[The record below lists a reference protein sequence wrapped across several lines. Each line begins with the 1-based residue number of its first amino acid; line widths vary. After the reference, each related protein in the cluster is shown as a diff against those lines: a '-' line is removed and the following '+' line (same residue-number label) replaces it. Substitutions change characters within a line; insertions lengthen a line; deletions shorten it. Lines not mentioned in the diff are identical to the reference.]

1 MRASSEGWWGGGLLE
16 GQAQRASQ
24 HKRQDV
30 MVYSAQERG
39 RRGQGAPCPQHH
51 PQRDL
56 WRRWQ
61 TPLSTG
67 KSLKTLRG
75 LCTSA

>member
-1 MRASSEGWWGGGLLE
+1 
-16 GQAQRASQ
+16 
-24 HKRQDV
+24 

-51 PQRDL
+51 PQLDL

-67 KSLKTLRG
+67 KSLKNAASVVHVCISPYVCRVHPSLTHL
-75 LCTSA
+75 LVCAYVQVST